1 MCSFWWTHSL
11 YSVVGT
17 RLFRL
22 FTDTQKHRGTERER
36 DLQFFPHSSGSR
48 QLPFYELPRFL
59 TVFKVVGWCCV
70 NLCDLYCCWSKQD
83 KAELASPFFLFFCRA
98 SKMWAWF
105 ENGVGLNS
113 SQELS
118 GRKRTNLFPPSLLE
132 KELKGEG
139 IFLPHLLY
147 WKKALGGIILLWKI
161 LMCSEEP
168 PGSFG
173 RILPNSS
180 LLASGIGFGSYAPT
194 WEELMVKEVGNTRS
208 LLLGPIHGPFC
219 CLYLCL

>member
-1 MCSFWWTHSL
+1 MWSFWWTHSL

-83 KAELASPFFLFFCRA
+83 KAELASPFFLFFCSA

-118 GRKRTNLFPPSLLE
+118 GRKRKNLFFPLPFR
-132 KELKGEG
+132 EG
-139 IFLPHLLY
+139 VKRWGNFFYPIFCIGKKPWGVLY
-147 WKKALGGIILLWKI
+147 YFGRFWCAVRNHQVHLGGFCQILLCWQVVLVLV
-161 LMCSEEP
+161 LMLQPEKS
-168 PGSFG
+168 
-173 RILPNSS
+173 
-180 LLASGIGFGSYAPT
+180 
-194 WEELMVKEVGNTRS
+194 
-208 LLLGPIHGPFC
+208 
-219 CLYLCL
+219 